1 MTRAAQRQA
10 LKAFSRNHTRELHL
24 LLAIDLGRFSQ
35 VVFQQLYNRMQWEG
49 VVAPADNDHVAA
61 ATGRARRPL
70 AARLERAFVR
80 RSAAAAPHW
89 RHAVT
94 PLRES
99 EGS

>member
-35 VVFQQLYNRMQWEG
+35 VVFQQVYNRLQWEG
-49 VVAPADNDHVAA
+49 VVAPADNDHAGG

-70 AARLERAFVR
+70 ATRLERAFVR
-80 RSAAAAPHW
+80 RSAAAAPLW
-89 RHAVT
+89 LHAVT
-94 PLRES
+94 PPRECETS
-99 EGS
+99 